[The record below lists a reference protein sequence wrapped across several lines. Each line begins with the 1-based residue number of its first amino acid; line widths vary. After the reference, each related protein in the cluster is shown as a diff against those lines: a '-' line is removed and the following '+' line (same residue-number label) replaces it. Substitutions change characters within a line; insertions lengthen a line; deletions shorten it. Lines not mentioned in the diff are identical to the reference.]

1 MKCPKCQHENSAKA
15 KFCEECAAPLA
26 RACDNCGS
34 QVSLTAEFCPQCGHP
49 LSPVRDDPR
58 FASPKSYTPQH
69 LADKILTSRAAF
81 EGERKQV
88 TVLFADIKGSM
99 ELLADRDPEDAQKLL
114 DPVLE
119 RMIEAVHRYEGT
131 VNRVMGDGIM
141 ALFGAPIAHEDHAV
155 RACYAALRMQETVTR
170 YADEVQRTHGLPVTI
185 RVGLNSGE
193 IVVCAIGN
201 DLHMDYTVVG
211 QTAHLAARME
221 QMAKPGSVLT
231 TADTLELAEGYV
243 AVKSL
248 GPVPVKGLANPVQ
261 IYEVTGAGA
270 ARTRLQA
277 AAGRGLTRFVGR
289 NVELE
294 QLRRAQELAGHSQ
307 GQVVA
312 IVGEAGVGKSRLVH
326 EFVHSHH
333 TADWLVLESN
343 SVSYGRATPYL
354 PIIELLRHYFQIGV
368 HDSTRSIREKVTGK
382 ILTLDA
388 ALQDAIP
395 PMLDL
400 LDALDEK
407 HPFQSLDRAQHRQYT
422 YQAVTRLL
430 LSETRVQPVV
440 AVFEDL
446 HWNDALSLGLLNEL
460 VGDAKDA
467 RLLLVVSY
475 RPEYMDEWRNRP
487 NYRLLHLDPLAS
499 ESLAELLQALVGPD
513 PSLPTLK
520 SFLVERASGNP
531 FFVEEI
537 VRVLVDTGVLEGA
550 RGSYRLARPFSS
562 TEVPP
567 TVQAVLAARID
578 ALPAAEKRLLHQAA
592 VIGHD
597 APFTLLHAICGLT
610 EDGLRALLD
619 NLQAAEFLYA
629 TQLFPDLQYTFMH
642 SLTHNVAYSG
652 VLHERRRNIH
662 ARVVDAVEELY
673 ADRLG
678 EQVERLAH
686 HAVRAELQE
695 KAVHYLRQAGAK
707 QAARGALQE
716 ARTSFE
722 QALDI
727 LKSVPESG
735 ATMEEAF
742 EVRLELR
749 TVLRQLGEVG
759 LMLKHLRQA
768 EVLAEQLNDDVRRC
782 RVCSFL
788 TVVLSNLG
796 QVDEAAVIGARSVEI
811 AQHIGDL
818 RLSIIAGSNLAE
830 PYYLRGEYEQA
841 VGVAAGS
848 LAALPSQWAHEYFGM
863 AVPPSVFAR
872 GWLVMS
878 LADLGRFQEAI
889 QYEAEAIR
897 IAEVTKHAHTI
908 GWAQLT
914 ASKLHLLKGDWA
926 KARDLLEKWINMPGT
941 LDVAILLPWAVTSL
955 AWTLAQIGDASEALS
970 RLREGEEHLK
980 RQEVEGIFVHRG
992 WSYHAVARGYLLLG
1006 RLDEARRLADRSIES
1021 SQRQPGFAAHALR
1034 LLGDVATHPDQ
1045 FDAESAAAHYRA
1057 ALTLAKPRGM
1067 RPLAAHCHFGLGRLH
1082 RRTGNPGC
1090 ARQHLTAAKNMY
1102 SEMDMGFWL
1111 TQVEAERRCAV
1122 R

>member
-201 DLHMDYTVVG
+201 DLHVDYTVVG